1 MIMIMRIKSIKTV
14 TPIGIKMGNLLFSR
28 RKVLLSSAILFSL
41 SSLGG
46 QATALTQAEK
56 NKTGSDD
63 ADVITV
69 TGEKTERSLQ
79 RTSSSVTVISGQ
91 EIQSKPEA
99 TTIVDIL
106 QGTPN
111 VLYTSS
117 TGAPSIRGIETNGP
131 LVGGNTFLSKP
142 IPRATISVDG
152 RYISSAEFSL
162 GRGPVWDVNSVEV
175 FRGPQTTTQGANSIA
190 GAVIVKTNDPTF
202 TPEFDGQILYGSH
215 QKKRASF
222 TVNGPLTDD
231 LAVRLAMDYSG
242 RNTFIKYTNP
252 SFSDS
257 DMNKDFENLD
267 VRVKALWQPLDSPW
281 LAKLTYSH
289 MAAKNPDS
297 ESASL
302 PYRDLNNLTL
312 STNRAKTNSDVGIL
326 DLQYTFE
333 NDMVLSNQLQYS
345 ASKYRYTFT
354 KAIPGIANRD
364 SNNVS
369 NEIRLNFGD
378 EYSIWSGVTGLYYS
392 RDKATNVLDNQL
404 GKADA
409 DLTNTSV
416 GLFSET
422 TRRFAEKWALT
433 GGLRYQYDQVKH
445 KGVTSY
451 VPGVYHEYSKG
462 FHAILPKVSL
472 AYDVTDDITIG
483 TLISKGY
490 APGGTGVNFSGHSYY
505 TFAPEKAWN
514 YELFARGNA
523 LNNRLLVTGNIFYTD
538 YKGFQSSVEDY
549 TEDRPNGSI
558 LVNADKAV
566 TYGLELGADYRVLDN
581 LRLRGGLG
589 LLHTEIKKFA
599 DYRGNLFEGKKF
611 AKAPGYM
618 FNVGADWNIIEKVR
632 LSGDLRYV
640 DRYFSNDQN
649 DPELRVSSYLV
660 SNLRLS
666 YNPTNY
672 LELFAYGN
680 NIFDRRAPTQK
691 YNDRKAGT
699 SGYMLE
705 PREVGIGM
713 KVRF

>member
-1 MIMIMRIKSIKTV
+1 MRIISIKI
-14 TPIGIKMGNLLFSR
+14 TPPIRVNGWNLLFSR
-28 RKVLLSSAILFSL
+28 KKVLLSSAILFSL
-41 SSLGG
+41 SSLGS
-46 QATALTQAEK
+46 QAATLTQPEK

-69 TGEKTERSLQ
+69 TGEKTERTLQ

-91 EIQSKPEA
+91 RIQNKPEA

-106 QGTPN
+106 QGIPN
-111 VLYTSS
+111 VLYTSNTS
-117 TGAPSIRGIETNGP
+117 APSIRGIETNGP

-152 RYISSAEFSL
+152 RYLSSAEFSL
-162 GRGPVWDVNSVEV
+162 GRGSVWDVNSVEV

-190 GAVIVKTNDPTF
+190 GAVIIKTNDPTF

-252 SFSDS
+252 GFVDS

-267 VRVKALWQPLDSPW
+267 IRVKALWQPLDSPW

-289 MAAKNPDS
+289 MTAKNPDS

-302 PYRDLNNLTL
+302 PYSDLKNSTL
-312 STNRAKTNSDVGIL
+312 STNRAKTSSDVGIL

-333 NDMVLSNQLQYS
+333 NDMVFSNQLQYS
-345 ASKYRYTFT
+345 ASQYRYTFT
-354 KAIPGIANRD
+354 KRALGIANRD

-378 EYSIWSGVTGLYYS
+378 EYSIWSGVTGFYYS
-392 RDKATNVLDNQL
+392 RDKASNVLDNLL

-433 GGLRYQYDQVKH
+433 GSLRYQYDQVKH
-445 KGVTSY
+445 EGVTSY

-472 AYDVTDDITIG
+472 AYDVTDDITVG

-514 YELFARGNA
+514 YELFARGKA

-538 YKGFQSSVEDY
+538 YKGFQSAVEDY
-549 TEDRPNGSI
+549 TKDRPNNGSI

-566 TYGLELGADYRVLDN
+566 TYGLELGADYRALDN

-599 DYRGNLFEGKKF
+599 DYRGNLFEGKQF

-618 FNVGADWNIIEKVR
+618 FNVGADWNITEKVR
-632 LSGDLRYV
+632 LSSDLRYV

-649 DPELRVSSYLV
+649 DPELRVSAYLV

-666 YNPTNY
+666 YNPTKN

-680 NIFDRRAPTQK
+680 NVFDRRVPTNK
-691 YNDRKAGT
+691 YQDSTGGP

-705 PREVGIGM
+705 PREVGIGV

>member
-1 MIMIMRIKSIKTV
+1 MISIKKVAPVGT
-14 TPIGIKMGNLLFSR
+14 KMGDLLFSR

-41 SSLGG
+41 SSVGG
-46 QATALTQAEK
+46 QATALTQTEK
-56 NKTGSDD
+56 NKTGGDD
-63 ADVITV
+63 TDVITV

-99 TTIVDIL
+99 TTIADIL

-190 GAVIVKTNDPTF
+190 GAVVIKTNDPTF

-222 TVNGPLTDD
+222 TVNSPLTEDF
-231 LAVRLAMDYSG
+231 AVRFAMDYSG
-242 RNTFIKYTNP
+242 KNTFIKYTNP
-252 SFSDS
+252 GFFDA

-267 VRVKALWQPLDSPW
+267 ARVKALWQPLDSPW
-281 LAKLTYSH
+281 LVKLTYSH
-289 MAAKNPDS
+289 MADKSPDS

-302 PYRDLNNLTL
+302 PYRDFKNATL
-312 STNRAKTNSDVGIL
+312 SINRSKTTSDVGIF
-326 DLQYTFE
+326 DLQYAFE

-354 KAIPGIANRD
+354 KRFSGIANRD
-364 SNNVS
+364 SDNIS
-369 NEIRLNFGD
+369 NETRLNFGD
-378 EYSIWSGVTGLYYS
+378 EYSTWSGVTGLYYS
-392 RDKATNVLDNQL
+392 RDKAKNVLDNAL

-416 GLFSET
+416 GIFSET

-445 KGVTSY
+445 EGVTSY

-462 FHAILPKVSL
+462 FQAILPKVSL
-472 AYDVTDDITIG
+472 AYDVTDDITVG
-483 TLISKGY
+483 TQISKGY

-514 YELFARGNA
+514 YELFARGSA
-523 LNNRLLVTGNIFYTD
+523 LNNRLLVTGNLFYTD
-538 YKGFQSSVEDY
+538 YKGFQSSVQDD
-549 TEDRPNGSI
+549 TKGRPNGSI

-566 TYGLELGADYRVLDN
+566 TYGLELGADYRALDN

-599 DYRGNLFEGKKF
+599 DYRGNLFEGKQF

-618 FNVGADWNIIEKVR
+618 FNIGADWNITEKVR

-649 DPELRVSSYLV
+649 DPTLRVSAYFV

-666 YNPTNY
+666 YNPTHN
-672 LELFAYGN
+672 LELFTYVN
-680 NIFDRRAPTQK
+680 NLFDKRVPTYK
-691 YNDRKAGT
+691 YQDRDAGS

-705 PREVGIGM
+705 PREVGIGA
-713 KVRF
+713 KVHF

>member
-1 MIMIMRIKSIKTV
+1 MSIKTV

-56 NKTGSDD
+56 NKTGSDE

-99 TTIVDIL
+99 TTLVDIL
-106 QGTPN
+106 QGKPN
-111 VLYTSS
+111 VLYTSNTS
-117 TGAPSIRGIETNGP
+117 APSIRGIETNGP

-202 TPEFDGQILYGSH
+202 TPEFDGQILYGSR
-215 QKKRASF
+215 QNKRASF
-222 TVNGPLTDD
+222 TVNSPLTDD

-252 SFSDS
+252 GFFDS
-257 DMNKDFENLD
+257 DKNKDFENLD

-297 ESASL
+297 ELASL
-302 PYRDLNNLTL
+302 PYRDLKNETLNLD
-312 STNRAKTNSDVGIL
+312 RAKTNSDVGIL

-345 ASKYRYTFT
+345 VSKYRYTFT
-354 KAIPGIANRD
+354 NQFPGIANRD

-369 NEIRLNFGD
+369 NEMRLNFGD
-378 EYSIWSGVTGLYYS
+378 EYSTWSGVTGLYYS
-392 RDKATNVLDNQL
+392 RDKATNVLDNSL

-416 GLFSET
+416 GLFSEA
-422 TRRFAEKWALT
+422 TRRFAEKWSLT

-445 KGVTSY
+445 EGVTSY
-451 VPGVYHEYSKG
+451 VPGVYHAYSKG
-462 FHAILPKVSL
+462 FHAVLPKVSL
-472 AYDVTDDITIG
+472 AYDITNDITVG
-483 TLISKGY
+483 TLVSKGY
-490 APGGTGVNFSGHSYY
+490 GPGGTGVNFSGHSYY

-514 YELFARGNA
+514 YELFARGSA
-523 LNNRLLVTGNIFYTD
+523 FNNRLLVTGNIFYTD
-538 YKGFQSSVEDY
+538 YKGFQSAVTDY
-549 TEDRPNGSI
+549 TKDRPNGSI

-566 TYGLELGADYRVLDN
+566 TYGLELGADYQALDN

-599 DYRGNLFEGKKF
+599 DYRGNSFEGKQF

-618 FNVGADWNIIEKVR
+618 FNVGVDWNITEKVR
-632 LSGDLRYV
+632 LSNDFRYM
-640 DRYFSNDQN
+640 DHYFSNDQN
-649 DPELRVSSYLV
+649 DPKLRVSAYLV

-672 LELFAYGN
+672 LELFVYGN
-680 NIFDRRAPTQK
+680 NIFDKRVPTYKQNTRA
-691 YNDRKAGT
+691 GGI

>member
-1 MIMIMRIKSIKTV
+1 MSIKTV

-56 NKTGSDD
+56 NKTGSDE

-99 TTIVDIL
+99 TTLVDIL
-106 QGTPN
+106 QGKPN
-111 VLYTSS
+111 VLYTSNTS
-117 TGAPSIRGIETNGP
+117 APSIRGIETNGP

-202 TPEFDGQILYGSH
+202 TPEFDGQILYGSR
-215 QKKRASF
+215 QNKRASF
-222 TVNGPLTDD
+222 TVNSPLTDD

-252 SFSDS
+252 GFFDS
-257 DMNKDFENLD
+257 DKNKDFENLD

-297 ESASL
+297 ELASL
-302 PYRDLNNLTL
+302 PYRDLKNETLNLD
-312 STNRAKTNSDVGIL
+312 RAKTNSDVGIL

-345 ASKYRYTFT
+345 VSKYRYTFT
-354 KAIPGIANRD
+354 NQFPGIANRD

-369 NEIRLNFGD
+369 NEMRLNFGD
-378 EYSIWSGVTGLYYS
+378 EYSTWSGVTGLYYS
-392 RDKATNVLDNQL
+392 RDKATNVLDNSL

-416 GLFSET
+416 GLFSEA
-422 TRRFAEKWALT
+422 TRRFAEKWSLT

-445 KGVTSY
+445 EGVTSY
-451 VPGVYHEYSKG
+451 VPGVYHAYSKG
-462 FHAILPKVSL
+462 FHAVLPKVSL
-472 AYDVTDDITIG
+472 TYDITNDITVG
-483 TLISKGY
+483 TLVSKGY
-490 APGGTGVNFSGHSYY
+490 GPGGTGVNFSGNSYY

-514 YELFARGNA
+514 YELFARGSA
-523 LNNRLLVTGNIFYTD
+523 FNNRLLVTGNIFYTD
-538 YKGFQSSVEDY
+538 YKGFQSAVTDY
-549 TEDRPNGSI
+549 TKDRPNGSI
-558 LVNADKAV
+558 LVNADNAV
-566 TYGLELGADYRVLDN
+566 TYGLELGADYQALDN

-599 DYRGNLFEGKKF
+599 DYRGNSFEGKQF

-618 FNVGADWNIIEKVR
+618 FNVGVDWNITEKVR
-632 LSGDLRYV
+632 LSNDLRYM
-640 DRYFSNDQN
+640 DHYFSNDQN
-649 DPELRVSSYLV
+649 DPKLRVSAYLV

-672 LELFAYGN
+672 LELFVYGN
-680 NIFDRRAPTQK
+680 NIFDKRVPTYKQNTRA
-691 YNDRKAGT
+691 GGI

>member
-1 MIMIMRIKSIKTV
+1 
-14 TPIGIKMGNLLFSR
+14 MGNLLFSR

-56 NKTGSDD
+56 NKTGSDE

-99 TTIVDIL
+99 TTLVDIL
-106 QGTPN
+106 QGKPN
-111 VLYTSS
+111 VLYTSNTS
-117 TGAPSIRGIETNGP
+117 APSIRGIETNGP

-202 TPEFDGQILYGSH
+202 TPEFDGQILYGSR
-215 QKKRASF
+215 QNKRASF
-222 TVNGPLTDD
+222 TVNSPLTDD

-252 SFSDS
+252 GFFDS
-257 DMNKDFENLD
+257 DKNKDFENLD

-297 ESASL
+297 ELASL
-302 PYRDLNNLTL
+302 PYRDLKNETLNLD
-312 STNRAKTNSDVGIL
+312 RAKTNSDVGIL

-345 ASKYRYTFT
+345 VSKYRYTFT
-354 KAIPGIANRD
+354 NQFPGIANRD

-369 NEIRLNFGD
+369 NEMRLNFGD
-378 EYSIWSGVTGLYYS
+378 EYSTWSGVTGLYYS
-392 RDKATNVLDNQL
+392 RDKATNVLDNSL

-416 GLFSET
+416 GLFSEA
-422 TRRFAEKWALT
+422 TRRFAEKWSLT

-445 KGVTSY
+445 EGVTSY
-451 VPGVYHEYSKG
+451 VPGVYHAYSKG
-462 FHAILPKVSL
+462 FHAVLPKVSL
-472 AYDVTDDITIG
+472 TYDITNDITVG
-483 TLISKGY
+483 TLVSKGY
-490 APGGTGVNFSGHSYY
+490 GPGGTGVNFSGNSYY

-514 YELFARGNA
+514 YELFARGSA
-523 LNNRLLVTGNIFYTD
+523 FNNRLLVTGNIFYTD
-538 YKGFQSSVEDY
+538 YKGFQSAVTDY
-549 TEDRPNGSI
+549 TKDRPNGSI
-558 LVNADKAV
+558 LVNADNAV
-566 TYGLELGADYRVLDN
+566 TYGLELGADYQALDN

-599 DYRGNLFEGKKF
+599 DYRGNSFEGKQF

-618 FNVGADWNIIEKVR
+618 FNVGVDWNITEKVR
-632 LSGDLRYV
+632 LSNDLRYM
-640 DRYFSNDQN
+640 DHYFSNDQN
-649 DPELRVSSYLV
+649 DPKLRVSAYLV

-672 LELFAYGN
+672 LELFVYGN
-680 NIFDRRAPTQK
+680 NIFDKRVPTYKQNTRA
-691 YNDRKAGT
+691 GGI

>member
-1 MIMIMRIKSIKTV
+1 
-14 TPIGIKMGNLLFSR
+14 
-28 RKVLLSSAILFSL
+28 
-41 SSLGG
+41 
-46 QATALTQAEK
+46 
-56 NKTGSDD
+56 
-63 ADVITV
+63 
-69 TGEKTERSLQ
+69 
-79 RTSSSVTVISGQ
+79 
-91 EIQSKPEA
+91 
-99 TTIVDIL
+99 
-106 QGTPN
+106 
-111 VLYTSS
+111 
-117 TGAPSIRGIETNGP
+117 
-131 LVGGNTFLSKP
+131 
-142 IPRATISVDG
+142 
-152 RYISSAEFSL
+152 
-162 GRGPVWDVNSVEV
+162 
-175 FRGPQTTTQGANSIA
+175 
-190 GAVIVKTNDPTF
+190 
-202 TPEFDGQILYGSH
+202 
-215 QKKRASF
+215 
-222 TVNGPLTDD
+222 
-231 LAVRLAMDYSG
+231 MDYSD
-242 RNTFIKYTNP
+242 RKTFIKYTNP
-252 SFSDS
+252 DFYDS

-267 VRVKALWQPLDSPW
+267 IRAKALWQPLDSPW
-281 LAKLTYSH
+281 LVKLTYSH

-297 ESASL
+297 ESTSL
-302 PYRDLNNLTL
+302 PYSKLNNFTL
-312 STNRAKTNSDVGIL
+312 GTNRAKTNSDAGIL

-333 NDMVLSNQLQYS
+333 NDMVFSNQLQYS
-345 ASKYRYTFT
+345 SSKYRYTFS
-354 KAIPGIANRD
+354 KQVSGIANRD

-369 NEIRLNFGD
+369 NEMHLNFGD
-378 EYSIWSGVTGLYYS
+378 EYSTWSGVTGLYYS
-392 RDKATNVLDNQL
+392 RDKASNVLDNLL

-445 KGVTSY
+445 EGVTSY

-462 FHAILPKVSL
+462 FHAILPKASL
-472 AYDVTDDITIG
+472 AYDVTDDITVG

-514 YELFARGNA
+514 YELFARGTA

-538 YKGFQSSVEDY
+538 YKGFQSAVTDY
-549 TEDRPNGSI
+549 RKDQPNGSI

-566 TYGLELGADYRVLDN
+566 TYGLELAADYRALDN

-618 FNVGADWNIIEKVR
+618 FNVGVDWNITEQVR
-632 LSGDLRYV
+632 LSSDLRYV

-666 YNPTNY
+666 YNPIDN
-672 LELFAYGN
+672 LELFVYGN
-680 NIFDRRAPTQK
+680 NIFDKRAPTYK
-691 YNDRKAGT
+691 YHDRTAGI

-705 PREVGIGM
+705 PREVGVGM